1 MAVPGLTAGRNVHY
15 VMIPFDPALPE
26 QDEYDA
32 HRAALVN
39 QVIDRERGVVGLSV
53 FLNTLDCTLGRGWY
67 LERWQYAH
75 LNGYMDDPHDTG
87 VYMVTATYSPDKEP
101 GTWHFIEPTP

>member
-15 VMIPFDPALPE
+15 VMIPMEAFSSGNEEL
-26 QDEYDA
+26 DA

-39 QVIDRERGVVGLSV
+39 QVFDRERGVVGLSV
-53 FLNTLDCTLGRGWY
+53 FLTTRDCASGRNG
-67 LERWQYAH
+67 LIERWQYAH
-75 LNGYMDDPHDTG
+75 LNGYMDDPKDTG